1 MPNTQIGDHYDTHFQ
16 SRSKAVK
23 DNTLIFTNTIFLTF
37 NITAIIIFHLIVEML
52 PYSLVKA
59 TPRNTI
65 RDT

>member
-52 PYSLVKA
+52 P
-59 TPRNTI
+59 
-65 RDT
+65 